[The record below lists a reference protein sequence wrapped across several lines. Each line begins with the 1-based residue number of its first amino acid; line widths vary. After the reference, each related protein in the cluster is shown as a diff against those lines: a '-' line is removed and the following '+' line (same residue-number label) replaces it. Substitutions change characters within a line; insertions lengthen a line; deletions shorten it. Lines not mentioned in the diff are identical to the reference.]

1 MRDSQL
7 YMNANSVKHTDFF
20 DDLPPP
26 LHERLMSRAR
36 LVVLE
41 SGQFLF
47 HQGEPAHV
55 FYLLQRG
62 RLRLVQHTPEG
73 KDVTLA
79 TFSEGD
85 LIGLIVA
92 LNSEPY
98 PATAETLER
107 CEVLALQGALMW
119 EIMLQHAPLAVRVV
133 RMLAARLHEAHERI
147 RELSAERVQQ
157 RVARSLV
164 RLAHKV
170 GVRQADGSIY
180 LNVRLSRQDL
190 AQMNGT
196 TLETVSRTL
205 TAWQRDGLLEV
216 GREQITLLKPEA
228 LALIA
233 DDAPN

>member
-1 MRDSQL
+1 MK
-7 YMNANSVKHTDFF
+7 ATSVKHTEFF
-20 DDLPPP
+20 ADLPAP
-26 LHERLMSRAR
+26 LYARLMASAR
-36 LVVLE
+36 SQSLE
-41 SGQFLF
+41 SGDLLF
-47 HQGEPAHV
+47 RQGEAASV
-55 FYLLQRG
+55 FYLLQGG
-62 RLRLVQHTPEG
+62 RMRLVQHTPEG

-92 LNSEPY
+92 LNGDPY
-98 PATAETLER
+98 PATAEALER

-157 RVARSLV
+157 RLARSLV

-170 GVRQADGSIY
+170 GVRQADGSIH
-180 LNVRLSRQDL
+180 LNMRLSRQDL

-205 TAWQRDGLLEV
+205 TAWQREGLLEA

-228 LALIA
+228 LIAIA
-233 DDAPN
+233 DDLPN

>member
-1 MRDSQL
+1 MK
-7 YMNANSVKHTDFF
+7 ANNVEQIEFF
-20 DDLPPP
+20 ADLPAP
-26 LHERLMSRAR
+26 LYEQLMRTARSQRLS
-36 LVVLE
+36 
-41 SGQFLF
+41 SGALLF

-62 RLRLVQHTPEG
+62 RIRLIQHTAEG

-92 LNSEPY
+92 LRGDPY
-98 PATAETLER
+98 PATAEALEES
-107 CEVLALQGALMW
+107 EVLALQGGTLW
-119 EIMLQHAPLAVRVV
+119 TIMSHHAPLAVRVV

-170 GVRQADGSIY
+170 GVPQADGSIY

-196 TLETVSRTL
+196 TLETISRTL
-205 TAWQRDGLLEV
+205 TAWQREGLLEA
-216 GREQITLLKPEA
+216 GREQITLLKPHN

-233 DDAPN
+233 DDLPN

>member
-1 MRDSQL
+1 VKP
-7 YMNANSVKHTDFF
+7 NSVKHTEFF
-20 DDLPPP
+20 ADLPPP
-26 LHERLMSRAR
+26 LYERLMSQAR
-36 LVVLE
+36 TLEIE
-41 SGQFLF
+41 SGGFLF
-47 HQGEPAHV
+47 HQGEPAQV

-79 TFSEGD
+79 TFTEGD

-92 LNSEPY
+92 LSGDPY

-107 CEVLALQGALMW
+107 CEVLALSGALMW
-119 EIMLQHAPLAVRVV
+119 EIMSQHAPLAVRVV

-170 GVRQADGSIY
+170 GVRQADGSVY

-205 TAWQRDGLLEV
+205 TAWQRAGLLEV
-216 GREQITLLKPEA
+216 GREQITILKPEE

-233 DDAPN
+233 DDLPN

>member
-1 MRDSQL
+1 MASARSQ
-7 YMNANSVKHTDFF
+7 S
-20 DDLPPP
+20 
-26 LHERLMSRAR
+26 
-36 LVVLE
+36 LE
-41 SGQFLF
+41 SGDLLF
-47 HQGEPAHV
+47 RQGEVASV
-55 FYLLQRG
+55 FHLLQGG
-62 RLRLVQHTPEG
+62 RMRLVQHTPEG

-92 LNSEPY
+92 LNGDPY
-98 PATAETLER
+98 PATAEALER

-157 RVARSLV
+157 RLARSLV
-164 RLAHKV
+164 RLAHKI
-170 GVRQADGSIY
+170 GVRQADGSIH
-180 LNVRLSRQDL
+180 LNMRLSRQDL

-205 TAWQRDGLLEV
+205 TAWQREGLLEA

-228 LALIA
+228 LIAIA
-233 DDAPN
+233 DDLPN

>member
-1 MRDSQL
+1 MKAHSLKQ
-7 YMNANSVKHTDFF
+7 TEFF
-20 DDLPPP
+20 ADLPPP
-26 LHERLMSRAR
+26 LYERLMSSAR
-36 LVVLE
+36 LQEIE
-41 SGQFLF
+41 SGALLF
-47 HQGEPAHV
+47 RQGEPARV

-79 TFSEGD
+79 TFGEGD

-98 PATAETLER
+98 PATAEALER
-107 CEVLALQGALMW
+107 CELVAMQGALMW

-157 RVARSLV
+157 RLARSLV

-170 GVRQADGSIY
+170 GVEQADGSIY
-180 LNVRLSRQDL
+180 LNMRLSRQDL

-205 TAWQRDGLLEV
+205 TAWQREGILEAK
-216 GREQITLLKPEA
+216 REQITLLKPEA
-228 LALIA
+228 LIAIA
-233 DDAPN
+233 DDLPN